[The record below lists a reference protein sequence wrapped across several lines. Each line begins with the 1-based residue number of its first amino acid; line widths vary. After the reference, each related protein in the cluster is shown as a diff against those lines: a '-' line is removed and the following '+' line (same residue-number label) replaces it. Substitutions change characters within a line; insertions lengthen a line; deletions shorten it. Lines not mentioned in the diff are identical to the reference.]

1 MINRLETLPNEVL
14 LSIFSC
20 LSWFEMITSLWS
32 LNKRFNSLICSILS
46 TNGINLTEPGL
57 SFKKCCSTLFPLICN
72 SSSPSLA
79 SYIHRIHFDGTNS
92 SASDF
97 IYEWLFYN
105 NNNHDGNIH
114 RYPNLKSVVLTRC
127 LLVESLN
134 KTLKLFMKHR
144 LDELTL
150 TFDKEAFEFERYLN
164 VPQILVL
171 IKEKQVAMLKQLL
184 HELFSSQCQL
194 TSLRLDIADGDFF
207 IGIYQCL
214 PLPYNLASSSIRN
227 EFQSSCLTM
236 RRLHI
241 RLSYTCFMHYL
252 IDHVPALEQLSIHFE
267 HSLTLNPRSKLTIED
282 IIQAKSK
289 WFDMVPKLQYFIL
302 RTFIDNDL
310 EFVYLKWIL
319 NNLNHIQKLKLRLGN
334 TDTNRTD
341 AVIWNSVVDANF
353 IRQYCMPDIAT
364 NLIDFDFYISSKCQ
378 QLSVNSVETIINSF
392 KIHPFFIDRQWTNVT
407 CFFDPIISDQHL
419 SSSMV
424 DPPKVFDGLM

>member
-171 IKEKQVAMLKQLL
+171 IKGNES
-184 HELFSSQCQL
+184 LF
-194 TSLRLDIADGDFF
+194 
-207 IGIYQCL
+207 Y
-214 PLPYNLASSSIRN
+214 
-227 EFQSSCLTM
+227 
-236 RRLHI
+236 
-241 RLSYTCFMHYL
+241 
-252 IDHVPALEQLSIHFE
+252 
-267 HSLTLNPRSKLTIED
+267 
-282 IIQAKSK
+282 
-289 WFDMVPKLQYFIL
+289 
-302 RTFIDNDL
+302 
-310 EFVYLKWIL
+310 
-319 NNLNHIQKLKLRLGN
+319 
-334 TDTNRTD
+334 
-341 AVIWNSVVDANF
+341 
-353 IRQYCMPDIAT
+353 
-364 NLIDFDFYISSKCQ
+364 
-378 QLSVNSVETIINSF
+378 
-392 KIHPFFIDRQWTNVT
+392 
-407 CFFDPIISDQHL
+407 
-419 SSSMV
+419 
-424 DPPKVFDGLM
+424 